1 MNSAQHD
8 ISTGEMHKAILVSI
22 CVMGKQIFEQDVK
35 MYVKFGVVKKKK
47 KELIIA
53 SDKWQTGLPD

>member
-1 MNSAQHD
+1 
-8 ISTGEMHKAILVSI
+8 MHKAILVSI